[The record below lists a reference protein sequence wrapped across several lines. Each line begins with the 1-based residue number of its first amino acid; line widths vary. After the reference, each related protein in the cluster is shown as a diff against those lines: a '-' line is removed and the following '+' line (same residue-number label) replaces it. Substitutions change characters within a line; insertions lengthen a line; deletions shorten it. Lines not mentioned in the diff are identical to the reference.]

1 MRVRNLLSIILSL
14 VAVGLL
20 CSLPAGATAWD
31 KQTKVTFSE
40 PVEVPGAILPAGTY
54 EFILAAP
61 NQNRSVVQI
70 WNEDHTKLYTTFIA
84 INNYRLTPSEKT
96 VITFSE
102 RPREKPVA
110 IHEWF
115 YPGENFGK
123 EFVYPEDRAF
133 ELAAQ
138 SHELVLAMPTE
149 LKADLAAPITSP
161 TQPEAIAME
170 ESRIV
175 AVTPEQ
181 KEVPASTV
189 TEQKPARTEIAQ
201 LPQTASSLPALLLL
215 GVICMLA
222 AFLLHRVRLAK

>member
-20 CSLPAGATAWD
+20 YCLPAGATAWD

-54 EFILAAP
+54 QFILAAP
-61 NQNRSVVQI
+61 NQNRNVVQI

-110 IHEWF
+110 IH
-115 YPGENFGK
+115 
-123 EFVYPEDRAF
+123 
-133 ELAAQ
+133 
-138 SHELVLAMPTE
+138 
-149 LKADLAAPITSP
+149 
-161 TQPEAIAME
+161 
-170 ESRIV
+170 
-175 AVTPEQ
+175 
-181 KEVPASTV
+181 
-189 TEQKPARTEIAQ
+189 
-201 LPQTASSLPALLLL
+201 
-215 GVICMLA
+215 
-222 AFLLHRVRLAK
+222 